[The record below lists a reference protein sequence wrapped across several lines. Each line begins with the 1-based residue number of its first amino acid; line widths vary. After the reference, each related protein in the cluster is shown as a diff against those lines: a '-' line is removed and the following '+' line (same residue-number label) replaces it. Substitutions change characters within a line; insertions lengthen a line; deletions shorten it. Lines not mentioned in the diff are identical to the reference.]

1 MKTYTRTVGETRPL
15 LVIEYD
21 TDADSPREW
30 DNLGYF
36 ITVDRNYRSP
46 DDYNGTIYNIVKS
59 TGDVAESRDEHMKL
73 IKKAIKEDTGEKVVA
88 IYPVVKYEHSAVYYS
103 LGSRSG
109 FDCSN
114 NGFYIVTNKT
124 QKTFGTPKSRFEKVI
139 KEELAEYTKWVNGE
153 VYRFTLFNKD
163 GEHEDSCGG
172 FYSLEDIREY
182 LPKEWKNEKLQ
193 DYLNY

>member
-1 MKTYTRTVGETRPL
+1 MKTYTRTVEETKPL

-21 TDADSPREW
+21 TDAESPRVW

-59 TGDVAESRDEHMKL
+59 TGDVAESCDEHMKL

-88 IYPVVKYEHSAVYYS
+88 IYPVVKYEHSAVSYS

-114 NGFYIVTNKT
+114 NGFYIVTDKT
-124 QKTFGTPKSRFEKVI
+124 QKVFGTPKKSFEKVT
-139 KEELAEYTKWVNGE
+139 KEELREYTQWANGE
-153 VYRFTLFNKD
+153 MYRYTLFNKD
-163 GEHEDSCGG
+163 GEIEDSCGG
-172 FYSLEDIREY
+172 FYNREHIREN
-182 LPKEWKNEKLQ
+182 LPKGWEKENLR